1 MDWNQ
6 IEGNWEKLKGKVKQK
21 WAKFTDD
28 DIMKMKGRK
37 DELIGRIKHV
47 YGTAHDDAVKQSEE
61 FRSSLDDSSEKGTD
75 LDTDSDTV
83 KH

>member
-1 MDWNQ
+1 MDWHQ
-6 IEGNWEKLKGKVKQK
+6 LEGNWEKLKGQVKQK

-28 DIMKMKGRK
+28 DLNMVKGRK

-47 YGTAHDDAVKQSEE
+47 YGSAHEDAVKQSEE
-61 FRSSLDDSSEKGTD
+61 FMKSIKGNST
-75 LDTDSDTV
+75 SD